1 MMKQLRKPVFAC
13 APYHTTYL
21 GPGRKEFH
29 PKRPRPGIEHYISEA
44 GKGCL
49 DQVGE
54 PAGLDEAV
62 IGNFMA
68 ARFNLQGHLN
78 AFLPAVHE
86 SLLHKPCTRVEGA
99 CGSGGLAVLTA
110 VKSVLSDMADAV
122 LVIGVEVQNTVK
134 AIYGAD
140 ILAGAGHFS
149 RQRKD
154 GHAYFFPGLFS
165 DRAGACYE
173 RYGRDSFRKGMAEW
187 YALAIENARRNPVAQ
202 EYHNADPNLRDT
214 GMTEPNAKAFLEN
227 ITVFDCSKVTDGASA
242 LIVASQEGLEKL
254 GVERRNAAQFV
265 SIAHAEGD
273 ITQDPADLCRLDVT
287 AAVAASALEGAGV
300 TANDLGLLE
309 VHDCFTISGLLS
321 LEAVGLTAPGK
332 GPGFVLDGHTRADGN
347 CPVNMTGGLVGFGHP
362 TGATGVR
369 QAADL
374 VLQLTGTAGDCQ
386 VDLKHGKTHAMF
398 INMGGNDKTLVSA
411 VMRPAD

>member
-1 MMKQLRKPVFAC
+1 MNKLRKPVYAC
-13 APYHTTYL
+13 APFHTLFL

-29 PKRPRPGIEHYISEA
+29 PKKPRPGIEHYVLEA

-49 DQVGE
+49 AQVSNPG
-54 PAGLDEAV
+54 ALDEGV

-68 ARFNLQGHLN
+68 SRFNKQGHLN
-78 AFLPAVHE
+78 ALLPAVHE
-86 SLLHKPCTRVEGA
+86 TLLHRPCTRVEGA
-99 CGSGGLAVLTA
+99 CGSGGMAVSTA

-140 ILAGAGHFS
+140 ILAGAGHYS
-149 RQRKD
+149 RERKK
-154 GHAYFFPGLFS
+154 GHAYFFPNLFS

-173 RYGRDSFRKGMAEW
+173 RYGRDTFRKGMAEW
-187 YALAIENARRNPVAQ
+187 YALAIENARRNPNAQ
-202 EYHNADPNLRDT
+202 EHHNADPDLRAT
-214 GMTEPNAKAFLEN
+214 GMSEPNPKAFLEH

-242 LIVASQEGLEKL
+242 IIVASEEGLKKL
-254 GVERRNAAQFV
+254 GVGKDEAAEFASV
-265 SIAHAEGD
+265 AHAEGD
-273 ITQDPADLCRLDVT
+273 LTKDPADLCRLDTT
-287 AAVAASALEGAGV
+287 AAVVEQALGAAGATPGE
-300 TANDLGLLE
+300 LGLLE

-321 LEAVGLTAPGK
+321 LEAVGLADAGK
-332 GPGFVLDGHTRADGN
+332 GPDYVLDGNTRGDGA

-374 VLQLTGTAGDCQ
+374 TLQLTGKAGDCQ
-386 VDLKHGKTHAMF
+386 VEFTDKKPYGMF
-398 INMGGNDKTLVSA
+398 TNMGGNDKTLVSA
-411 VMRPAD
+411 VMKRAE